1 MQIQSKLHGM
11 YNNPERPCSLGCR
24 GITAFSVQLVIA
36 CHTRNNHLKDS
47 AGGLTENDIQ
57 K

>member
-1 MQIQSKLHGM
+1 M
-11 YNNPERPCSLGCR
+11 YENPETPCSLGYH
-24 GITAFSVQLVIA
+24 GTTAASVQLVIA